1 MAVPHF
7 FKATYPRVI
16 LALALLAT
24 LVYGILINA
33 RPPDLTLTPDEK
45 TWLKTHDNTI
55 RLAPCPG
62 WEPMESFDENS
73 GYKGMVADYIR
84 LIEKKLNFR
93 FQIVR
98 YDSWSDI
105 LEAAKQ
111 GNVDIIAAAH
121 PTPERWAFM
130 NWTDPYLEFP
140 AVIITHQSDPRDLTP
155 EIMQGMSVGVCQDYV
170 VETFLKKNS
179 PDLNLIPMTTGMEG
193 LEKVSFG
200 ELDAMI
206 LELPNAF
213 HTIEKQHITNLRMAG
228 HTQWV
233 ARYAIGINKAYP
245 QLHTIIQKTLNVITP
260 REKRLIRGRWI
271 GLEQSILLHKK
282 PLWYG
287 AAAIVFAILV
297 IITGIGTINR
307 TLKKRVEQAT
317 ADLHAEL
324 EERKRAQAQNKKL
337 EDQLRQAHKMEAIG
351 TLSGGIAHDFN
362 NILGTIIG
370 YGEMIEM
377 FDAPK
382 TGKLRERLQQL
393 LFASYRGKDLVN
405 QILTFSRPS
414 DNEKRP
420 VLPAPIIKETTAFLK
435 VTLPPTITV
444 ETRIKDSGVAILAD
458 PVQLHQVIIN
468 LCTNASHAIGEES
481 QGTIRISLDR
491 KMMDPHE
498 ASTHLGMGPG
508 SYARLAISDTGC
520 GIAPD
525 IKTRIFDPFFTTKA
539 AGEGTGMGLSVVHG
553 ILKGWGGH
561 ISVTSEPGKG
571 STFVMLVP
579 ETDPATAPAEPMD
592 PDTIVSSTNA
602 RILLVDDEVPLIR
615 MATELLT
622 EMGYE
627 VVAETS
633 SMVALERFRED
644 PWGFQLVFTDLRMPR
659 LSGDHLAWR
668 IKFLRPDIP
677 VILSSGRIDS
687 KAAEETLTKF
697 GIDAFLH
704 KPVSIHELTEV
715 LQAFLPQCPPEVERR
730 EPHGTGS
737 DH

>member
-1 MAVPHF
+1 MAVLRF
-7 FKATYPRVI
+7 FKATHTRAL
-16 LALALLAT
+16 LALALFSILI
-24 LVYGILINA
+24 YGLLINA
-33 RPPDLTLTPDEK
+33 RPPSLLLTKKETL
-45 TWLKTHDNTI
+45 WLKQHDHTI

-62 WEPMESFDENS
+62 WEPMESFDETS
-73 GYKGMVADYIR
+73 RYQGMVADYIR

-93 FQIVR
+93 FKIVR
-98 YDSWSDI
+98 YNSWSDV
-105 LEAAKQ
+105 LDGAKK
-111 GNVDIIAAAH
+111 GDVDLIAAAH
-121 PTPERWAFM
+121 PTPERWAYM

-140 AVIITHQSDPRDLTP
+140 AVVITHHSQTQNLTP
-155 EIMQGMSVGVCQDYV
+155 ETMQGMTVGVCENYV
-170 VETFLKKNS
+170 VESFLKKNH
-179 PDLNLIPMTTGMEG
+179 PLLHIVPVKLGVEG
-193 LEKVSFG
+193 IEKVSFG

-213 HTIEKQHITNLRMAG
+213 YSIEKMHITNLRMAG

-245 QLHTIIQKTLNVITP
+245 ELHTIIQKTLNAITP
-260 REKRLIRGRWI
+260 REKRIIRGRWI
-271 GLEQSILLHKK
+271 GLEQAVLLYKK
-282 PLWYG
+282 PLWY
-287 AAAIVFAILV
+287 AALGILLFILMV
-297 IITGIGTINR
+297 ITSIGVINH
-307 TLKKRVEQAT
+307 TLKKRVAQAT
-317 ADLHAEL
+317 SDLQEEL

-337 EDQLRQAHKMEAIG
+337 ENQLRQAHKMEAIG

-382 TGKLRERLQQL
+382 TGKLKERLQQL

-420 VLPAPIIKETTAFLK
+420 VLPAPVIKETTAFLK
-435 VTLPPTITV
+435 VILPPTVTV
-444 ETRIKDSGVAILAD
+444 ETRIKDSGVTILAD

-468 LCTNASHAIGEES
+468 LCTNAAHAIGEES
-481 QGTIRISLDR
+481 QGTIRIALDR
-491 KMMDPHE
+491 KEMTPHE
-498 ASTHLGMGPG
+498 ATTHLGMTPG
-508 SYARLAISDTGC
+508 TYARLSISDTGC
-520 GIAPD
+520 GIAD
-525 IKTRIFDPFFTTKA
+525 QIKERIFDPFFTTKP

-553 ILKGWGGH
+553 ILKAWGGH
-561 ISVTSEPGKG
+561 IHVISEKGKG
-571 STFVMLVP
+571 STFVILVP
-579 ETDPATAPAEPMD
+579 QTDPATRPSEPVD
-592 PDTIVSSTNA
+592 PKDVVSHGSA
-602 RILLVDDEVPLIR
+602 KILLVDDEVPLTR
-615 MATELLT
+615 MVTELLE

-644 PWGFQLVFTDLRMPR
+644 PWSFQLVLTDLRMPR

-668 IKFLRPDIP
+668 IKFIRPDIP

-687 KAAEETLTKF
+687 KKAEETLAKF

-704 KPVSIHELTEV
+704 KPVSIHELAET
-715 LQAFLPQCPPEVERR
+715 LQAFLPPNHPNA
-730 EPHGTGS
+730 
-737 DH
+737 